1 MYERAVQ
8 TGMEDAQRTVQLDPD
23 SGAAVFWLTR
33 SVPRS
38 CILHELITMHR
49 WYLCWLWL

>member
-23 SGAAVFWLTR
+23 SGAAVSGLRDLSHDPAFYTN
-33 SVPRS
+33 
-38 CILHELITMHR
+38 
-49 WYLCWLWL
+49 